1 MYSVE
6 KIDQLKDDDQQVAR
20 TIEMLGKQFR

>member
-6 KIDQLKDDDQQVAR
+6 KIDSLIMEGREVAR
-20 TIEMLGKQFR
+20 TIEMLHKHLR

>member
-6 KIDQLKDDDQQVAR
+6 KIDQLMQDDPQVAR
-20 TIEMLGKQFR
+20 TIEMLQKQFR